1 MSTRLARI
9 KRDITSSEKKT
20 PNHEHQLKP
29 RSSAS
34 ICAQDYSPLSIHSRI
49 YPEFRCSGPTSNM
62 PVPFEALLPYAIMI
76 GMFGVTGA
84 GLSFVK
90 TWRNEGKAPR
100 WSLDQWDRQMM
111 ERDRRLTG
119 TMRGQIANPEAP
131 SGFELSNGWKME
143 KRIC

>member
-1 MSTRLARI
+1 
-9 KRDITSSEKKT
+9 
-20 PNHEHQLKP
+20 
-29 RSSAS
+29 
-34 ICAQDYSPLSIHSRI
+34 
-49 YPEFRCSGPTSNM
+49 M

-90 TWRNEGKAPR
+90 TRRNEGKAPR
-100 WSLDQWDRQMM
+100 WSLDQWDRQSEESTCDRTRIYLILILTEAHEVM

>member
-1 MSTRLARI
+1 MSTSTCRI
-9 KRDITSSEKKT
+9 ETWDITSSERKT

-34 ICAQDYSPLSIHSRI
+34 ICAQDYTLQSRPSRV
-49 YPEFRCSGPTSNM
+49 YPELRCSGPTSNM

-76 GMFGVTGA
+76 DVWRYRNGLVIYQDVAQRGKSATLVA
-84 GLSFVK
+84 GSM
-90 TWRNEGKAPR
+90 G
-100 WSLDQWDRQMM
+100 QMM

-131 SGFELSNGWKME
+131 PGFELSNGWKME